1 MCASVCAPVCICKC
15 VFVSVCVHV
24 FGSLRRGELVF
35 PLILWTAGAGER
47 EDDET
52 LSILNA
58 FAQRRPVESIGRR
71 WAGGELAAP
80 VEEAGAASGCVSNGK
95 NSGGEAVG
103 RTQSGCEWGG
113 LRTQGEPG
121 GRGLPLAI
129 CRLGRGQGEAQV
141 GQVQS
146 RGAASSQRSVP
157 VP

>member
-15 VFVSVCVHV
+15 VFVCVCVHV
-24 FGSLRRGELVF
+24 FGSLGRGELVF
-35 PLILWTAGAGER
+35 LLILWTAGAGER
-47 EDDET
+47 DDET

-58 FAQRRPVESIGRR
+58 FAQRRPVESIGRS

-95 NSGGEAVG
+95 NSGCEAAG

-113 LRTQGEPG
+113 LRTQAEPG

-141 GQVQS
+141 GQARSQ
-146 RGAASSQRSVP
+146 GAASSQRSVP